1 VAAGFPDPA
10 AFWSLTPRL
19 YLALM
24 KGAGQRLEREHKD
37 RAWQVWHIA
46 ALSRV
51 DALPSFDEFLGA
63 GPVEPQSPET
73 LQAMCELL
81 AQSWDAQEGGP
92 IDHAMGAKEI

>member
-1 VAAGFPDPA
+1 MLEAYVAAGFPDPA

-81 AQSWDAQEGGP
+81 ARSW
-92 IDHAMGAKEI
+92 GAEEI